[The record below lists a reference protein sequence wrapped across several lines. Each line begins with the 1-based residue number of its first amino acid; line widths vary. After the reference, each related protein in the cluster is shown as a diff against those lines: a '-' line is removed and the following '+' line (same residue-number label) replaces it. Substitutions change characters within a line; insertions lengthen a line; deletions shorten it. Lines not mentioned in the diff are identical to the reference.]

1 MRFLLL
7 CAVWVWA
14 AWAVPALAAS
24 GVMLRDEVLRGA
36 ASATAPEVG
45 SVARGASVEV
55 LGRQGG
61 WTQVRAAGRS
71 GWVRVL
77 SVRSDA
83 PASTAGLA
91 GLVEAG
97 TTRRDPGQVV
107 AVAGLRGLTEEQLK
121 TARFNAAELARLNQY
136 AVTRAD
142 AEQFARAAALQ
153 RQEVGYIARPGGDG
167 AARDAGPWQT
177 P

>member
-1 MRFLLL
+1 MTVCCCLVLGGG
-7 CAVWVWA
+7 AMS
-14 AWAVPALAAS
+14 AWAAS

-36 ASATAPEVG
+36 ASATAPRVG
-45 SVARGASVEV
+45 SAARGAGVEV
-55 LGRQGG
+55 LARQGG
-61 WTQVRAAGRS
+61 WTLVRVAGNS

-77 SVRSDA
+77 SVRAEA
-83 PASTAGLA
+83 PASAAALG

-121 TARFNAAELARLNQY
+121 TARFDAAELARLHQY
-136 AVTRAD
+136 AATRAD

-153 RQEVGYIARPGGDG
+153 PRELGYL
-167 AARDAGPWQT
+167 AGPAGEGDRRDTSPWQS